1 MNGVRAVVD
10 NRGHVASAAAIF
22 ERPDAGKHDIAAI
35 CGAPIQSGLREEE
48 EERLFIMKE
57 QM

>member
-10 NRGHVASAAAIF
+10 NGGHVASAVAIF
-22 ERPDAGKHDIAAI
+22 ERPDPGKHNIAAI
-35 CGAPIQSGLREEE
+35 CRAPIQSGLREEE
-48 EERLFIMKE
+48 EESLFITIE